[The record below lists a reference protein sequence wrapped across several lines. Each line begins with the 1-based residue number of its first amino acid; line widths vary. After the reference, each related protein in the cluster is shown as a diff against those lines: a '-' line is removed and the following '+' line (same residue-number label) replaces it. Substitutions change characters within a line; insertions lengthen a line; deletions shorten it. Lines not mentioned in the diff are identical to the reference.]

1 MQTKTNLRSMLLP
14 CNKKKL
20 KVKVDMSPHNI
31 EGTKGLFAF
40 NGTDNDE
47 IVFPAG
53 AEIGDYTGEM
63 LSGQQF
69 KYRYPDEVM
78 ATYFH
83 LTCIITNLSD
93 HYIDAS
99 KDRCLID

>member
-1 MQTKTNLRSMLLP
+1 M
-14 CNKKKL
+14 
-20 KVKVDMSPHNI
+20 I
-31 EGTKGLFAF
+31 AF
-40 NGTDNDE
+40 NGTGNDE

-69 KYRYPDEVM
+69 KNRYPDEVM
-78 ATYFH
+78 AKYVVK
-83 LTCIITNLSD
+83 IDSD